1 MHQKDWTV
9 EQQLNAEENSVEAAE
24 AAEREVQD
32 MWNTDEAGE
41 LVDEQMEEEEQE
53 EQAEEDEQTQQDE
66 EQLEEVTLSDLA
78 DAITEDTEDKPE
90 VEKHV
95 KDDDADKKTVDRN
108 TSSMVAGVP
117 DGSAGVPFIPSNE
130 GSNKPSFTRR
140 ASNSFRSNSLS
151 DSNDVFSRLSSH
163 MTGTHKHGGRRA
175 VANVHSTR
183 LSTSSI
189 YGGGAARGRGWLI
202 QSDPDMPGPQDK
214 NVDPHAHTD
223 LASCA
228 RRSHNI
234 RGIGGMATSQ
244 RFRQLC
250 TRGGLLS
257 DRDAEEAAHRAPS
270 RTHAELVPGAN
281 GVSKESIH
289 MGGASER
296 FTAQLSTGQY
306 RSKRDLKESLHRGSK
321 HQQQAGV
328 YSSFKR
334 SAAKGK
340 KNALFGGSTDR
351 FQVRT
356 ASGIVRSKRDLVQPK
371 STEEAEKKREFTP
384 VYSSFARSAA
394 PSKRSSYFGGS
405 TSRFA
410 DGKKKNGGL
419 VTPGP
424 GAFELTASASK
435 GFFGSTTAPISL
447 LA

>member
-1 MHQKDWTV
+1 M
-9 EQQLNAEENSVEAAE
+9 
-24 AAEREVQD
+24 
-32 MWNTDEAGE
+32 G
-41 LVDEQMEEEEQE
+41 EQE
-53 EQAEEDEQTQQDE
+53 QQDE

-78 DAITEDTEDKPE
+78 DAITEDTEDEPE

-95 KDDDADKKTVDRN
+95 KDDDADEETVDRN

-117 DGSAGVPFIPSNE
+117 DGSAGVPFIPSKE
-130 GSNKPSFTRR
+130 GSNKPRFTRR
-140 ASNSFRSNSLS
+140 ASNSFRSDSLS

-163 MTGTHKHGGRRA
+163 MT
-175 VANVHSTR
+175 
-183 LSTSSI
+183 
-189 YGGGAARGRGWLI
+189 
-202 QSDPDMPGPQDK
+202 DPDMPGPQDA

-228 RRSHNI
+228 SRSHNT
-234 RGIGGMATSQ
+234 RGIGGMATSR
-244 RFRQLC
+244 RFRRLC

-257 DRDAEEAAHRAPS
+257 NRDAEGAAHRAPS

-281 GVSKESIH
+281 GVSKESTH

-296 FTAQLSTGQY
+296 FMAQLSTGQY
-306 RSKRDLKESLHRGSK
+306 RSKRDLEESLRRGSK
-321 HQQQAGV
+321 HQQQVGV

-334 SAAKGK
+334 SAVKGK

-356 ASGIVRSKRDLVQPK
+356 ASGIVRSKRDLLQPK
-371 STEEAEKKREFTP
+371 STKEAEKKREFTP

-394 PSKRSSYFGGS
+394 PSKRSSHFGGS
-405 TSRFA
+405 TSRFG

-424 GAFELTASASK
+424 GAFELTASGAK